1 MVAVPEA
8 PGKVRLVSEQ
18 ALPPSSVLGGPE
30 AVPCCPGERAR
41 VSKGEG
47 GPAAAARW
55 TKLPA
60 AVTLSPRAV
69 CAVFLLAA
77 ASVLAA
83 PAAPAPAP
91 APATP
96 AADEATTYKQLEL
109 FARVL
114 SYVQNNYVEKVDD
127 KQLIYGAIKGMLDTL
142 DPHTVF
148 MPPDVFKEM
157 KIDTSGEFGGLGLDI
172 AKKGDVLV
180 VVTPVDDTPAARAG
194 VRAGDEILAIDGEST
209 RSMDVARAAAKMR
222 GPAGKRVTL
231 TLMREGFVQPQDI
244 TILRDHVRIVSA
256 EGTLY
261 GAIGYVKLK
270 NFQERTDAY
279 LKRELDRLRTLN
291 GGHELRALVLD
302 LRNNPGGLLD
312 QAVAVSDRFLPGK
325 LTIVTT
331 RGRGAHHVTEE
342 KSHDRDTEKPYPMV
356 VLVNGGCASAAE
368 IVAGALQDHTRALIV
383 GTPTFGKGSVQ
394 TVIELEDG
402 SGLKLTIARYFTP
415 KGRSIQELGIQPDVV
430 VPDTRDGTATR
441 MPREKDLRHH
451 LHNDGAPDV
460 RSPRVLSAKDWE
472 VTSTLQDDQ
481 LRLAL
486 NYLHDTLPNLP
497 GATAAAKPGV
507 APNPPPGGN
516 ALVPAVRR
524 TP

>member
-1 MVAVPEA
+1 M
-8 PGKVRLVSEQ
+8 S
-18 ALPPSSVLGGPE
+18 
-30 AVPCCPGERAR
+30 RAF
-41 VSKGEG
+41 
-47 GPAAAARW
+47 
-55 TKLPA
+55 
-60 AVTLSPRAV
+60 
-69 CAVFLLAA
+69 AVFLLASFQA
-77 ASVLAA
+77 LAA
-83 PAAPAPAP
+83 PPAS
-91 APATP
+91 P
-96 AADEATTYKQLEL
+96 AAASPAATGTEGATYKQLEL

-180 VVTPVDDTPAARAG
+180 VVSPVDDTPAARAG

-231 TLMREGFVQPQDI
+231 TLMRPGFVQPQDI

-256 EGTLY
+256 EGVLY
-261 GAIGYVKLK
+261 GSIGYVKVK

-291 GGHELRALVLD
+291 GGHELRGLVLD

-331 RGRGAHHVTEE
+331 RGRGTHNVTEE

-368 IVAGALQDHTRALIV
+368 IVAGALQDHARALIV
-383 GTPTFGKGSVQ
+383 GTATFGKGSVQ

-415 KGRSIQELGIQPDVV
+415 KGRSIQEFGIQPDVV
-430 VPDTRDGTATR
+430 VPDTRDAAAAR

-451 LHNDGAPDV
+451 LHNEATVDA
-460 RSPRVLSAKDWE
+460 RTPRVLQARDWA
-472 VTSTLQDDQ
+472 VTSSLADNQ

-486 NYLHDTLPNLP
+486 NYLHDTAGDLSGP
-497 GATAAAKPGV
+497 TASAANPGV
-507 APNPPPGGN
+507 TQNPPP
-516 ALVPAVRR
+516 ASAKAVQAAQPAAPGS

>member
-1 MVAVPEA
+1 M
-8 PGKVRLVSEQ
+8 GH
-18 ALPPSSVLGGPE
+18 
-30 AVPCCPGERAR
+30 
-41 VSKGEG
+41 
-47 GPAAAARW
+47 PAHNGHTAAQGRTAHRRW
-55 TKLPA
+55 TKLAPL
-60 AVTLSPRAV
+60 VTSLRHV
-69 CAVFLLAA
+69 VVLLLAGA
-77 ASVLAA
+77 TARGA
-83 PAAPAPAP
+83 PAAPTPPAP
-91 APATP
+91 A
-96 AADEATTYKQLEL
+96 AAPSAAVDSTTYKQLEL

-127 KQLIYGAIKGMLDTL
+127 KQLMYGAIKGMLDTL

-180 VVTPVDDTPAARAG
+180 VVSPVDDTPAARAG

-231 TLMREGFVQPQDI
+231 TLMRPGFVQPQDI
-244 TILRDHVRIVSA
+244 TILRDHVRIISA

-261 GAIGYVKLK
+261 GSIGYVKLK

-279 LKRELDRLRTLN
+279 LKRELDRLRSLN

-331 RGRGAHHVTEE
+331 RGRGAHNVTEE

-368 IVAGALQDHTRALIV
+368 IVAGALQDHSRALVV

-415 KGRSIQELGIQPDVV
+415 NGRSIQELGIQPDVV
-430 VPDTRDGTATR
+430 VLDSRDGASAH

-451 LHNDGAPDV
+451 LHNEATPDA
-460 RSPRVLSAKDWE
+460 RTPRVLQAKDWA
-472 VTSTLQDDQ
+472 VTASLPDEQ

-486 NYLHDTLPNLP
+486 NYLHDLAGDGP
-497 GATAAAKPGV
+497 GPTAAISGPGV
-507 APNPPPGGN
+507 AQHPPPRPSEAQAGPSQTGTSGR
-516 ALVPAVRR
+516 VP
-524 TP
+524 

>member
-1 MVAVPEA
+1 
-8 PGKVRLVSEQ
+8 
-18 ALPPSSVLGGPE
+18 
-30 AVPCCPGERAR
+30 
-41 VSKGEG
+41 
-47 GPAAAARW
+47 
-55 TKLPA
+55 
-60 AVTLSPRAV
+60 VTLSPRAV
-69 CAVFLLAA
+69 AVCLLAA
-77 ASVLAA
+77 TAAFAGPPTPAPAAA
-83 PAAPAPAP
+83 PAAVAPPGAATEAP
-91 APATP
+91 
-96 AADEATTYKQLEL
+96 TYKQLEL

-231 TLMREGFVQPQDI
+231 TLMRPGFVQPQDI

-256 EGTLY
+256 EGMLY
-261 GAIGYVKLK
+261 GGIGYVKLK

-291 GGHELRALVLD
+291 GGRELRGMVLD

-312 QAVAVSDRFLPGK
+312 QAVAVSDRFLSGK

-331 RGRGAHHVTEE
+331 RGRGAHNVTEE
-342 KSHDRDTEKPYPMV
+342 KSHNRDTEKPYPMV

-368 IVAGALQDHTRALIV
+368 IVAGALQDHNRALIV
-383 GTPTFGKGSVQ
+383 GMPTFGKGSVQ

-415 KGRSIQELGIQPDVV
+415 KGRSIQEFGIQPDVV
-430 VPDTRDGTATR
+430 VPDTRDGSAAR

-451 LHNDGAPDV
+451 LHNDAAVDA
-460 RSPRVLSAKDWE
+460 RSPRVLQAKDWA
-472 VTSTLQDDQ
+472 VTSSLTDEQ

-486 NYLHDTLPNLP
+486 NYLHDASGDLP
-497 GATAAAKPGV
+497 GPTTAATGPGV
-507 APNPPPGGN
+507 TANPPPKGSAQQRSGVS
-516 ALVPAVRR
+516 APS
-524 TP
+524 TPGRAQ

>member
-1 MVAVPEA
+1 VPVRPRVVSAV
-8 PGKVRLVSEQ
+8 L
-18 ALPPSSVLGGPE
+18 
-30 AVPCCPGERAR
+30 
-41 VSKGEG
+41 
-47 GPAAAARW
+47 
-55 TKLPA
+55 
-60 AVTLSPRAV
+60 
-69 CAVFLLAA
+69 LLAA
-77 ASVLAA
+77 AGTLAA
-83 PAAPAPAP
+83 PATPSPAPVP
-91 APATP
+91 PNATE
-96 AADEATTYKQLEL
+96 EATTYKQLEL

-194 VRAGDEILAIDGEST
+194 VRPGDEILAIDGEST

-231 TLMREGFVQPQDI
+231 TLMRAGFVQPQDI

-279 LKRELDRLRTLN
+279 LKRELDRLRALN
-291 GGHELRALVLD
+291 GAHELRGLVLD

-331 RGRGAHHVTEE
+331 RGRGAHNVTEE
-342 KSHDRDTEKPYPMV
+342 KSHDRDTEKPFPLV
-356 VLVNGGCASAAE
+356 VLVNAGCASAAE
-368 IVAGALQDHTRALIV
+368 IVAGALQDHARALIV

-430 VPDTRDGTATR
+430 VPDTRDGASART
-441 MPREKDLRHH
+441 PREKDLRHH
-451 LHNDGAPDV
+451 LHNDGALDV
-460 RSPRVLSAKDWE
+460 RSPRVLQAKDWD
-472 VTSTLQDDQ
+472 VTTGLKDDQ

-486 NYLHDTLPNLP
+486 NYLHDTVGDGPA
-497 GATAAAKPGV
+497 ATAAAAKLGV
-507 APNPPPGGN
+507 SPNPPPTSASTPGAG
-516 ALVPAVRR
+516 VR

>member
-1 MVAVPEA
+1 MRFTTAA
-8 PGKVRLVSEQ
+8 ALLLLSTAQ
-18 ALPPSSVLGGPE
+18 ALAAPPTP
-30 AVPCCPGERAR
+30 
-41 VSKGEG
+41 
-47 GPAAAARW
+47 PAAAPPSAQEE
-55 TKLPA
+55 
-60 AVTLSPRAV
+60 
-69 CAVFLLAA
+69 
-77 ASVLAA
+77 AS
-83 PAAPAPAP
+83 
-91 APATP
+91 
-96 AADEATTYKQLEL
+96 TYKQLEL

-172 AKKGDVLV
+172 AKKGDLLV
-180 VVTPVDDTPAARAG
+180 VVAPVDDTPAARAG

-209 RSMDVARAAAKMR
+209 KAMDVARAAAKMR

-231 TLMREGFVQPQDI
+231 TLMRPGFTQPQDI
-244 TILRDHVRIVSA
+244 TILRDHVRIISA

-261 GAIGYVKLK
+261 GNIGYVKLK
-270 NFQERTDAY
+270 NFQERTDSY
-279 LKRELDRLRTLN
+279 LKRELDRLRGLN
-291 GGHELRALVLD
+291 GGRELRGLVLD

-331 RGRGAHHVTEE
+331 RGRGAHNVTEE
-342 KSHDRDTEKPYPMV
+342 KSHDWDTEKPYPLV

-368 IVAGALQDHTRALIV
+368 IVAGALQDHARALII

-415 KGRSIQELGIQPDVV
+415 KGRSIQEYGIQPDVV
-430 VPDTRDGTATR
+430 VADSRDSAPAHL
-441 MPREKDLRHH
+441 PREKDLRHH
-451 LHNDGAPDV
+451 LRNEGTTDARV
-460 RSPRVLSAKDWE
+460 PRVLQARDW
-472 VTSTLQDDQ
+472 TLTAGLNDEQ

-486 NYLHDTLPNLP
+486 NYLHDSATEAQ
-497 GATAAAKPGV
+497 GKSTAAV
-507 APNPPPGGN
+507 ASDPPQANLAAPPSAQNSPSRSGG
-516 ALVPAVRR
+516 P
-524 TP
+524 

>member
-1 MVAVPEA
+1 MARAVAVFGLA
-8 PGKVRLVSEQ
+8 TSQ
-18 ALPPSSVLGGPE
+18 ALAAAPAS
-30 AVPCCPGERAR
+30 
-41 VSKGEG
+41 
-47 GPAAAARW
+47 PAAAP
-55 TKLPA
+55 PA
-60 AVTLSPRAV
+60 AQ
-69 CAVFLLAA
+69 
-77 ASVLAA
+77 
-83 PAAPAPAP
+83 
-91 APATP
+91 
-96 AADEATTYKQLEL
+96 DETTTYKQLEL

-148 MPPDVFKEM
+148 MPPDVYKEM

-172 AKKGDVLV
+172 AKKGELLV
-180 VVTPVDDTPAARAG
+180 VVAPVDDTPAARAG
-194 VRAGDEILAIDGEST
+194 VKAGDEILAIDGEST
-209 RSMDVARAAAKMR
+209 KSMDVARAAAKMR

-231 TLMREGFVQPQDI
+231 TLMRPGFTQPQDI

-261 GAIGYVKLK
+261 GPIGYVKLK

-291 GGHELRALVLD
+291 GGHELRGLVLD

-331 RGRGAHHVTEE
+331 RGRGAHNVTEE
-342 KSHDRDTEKPYPMV
+342 KSHDRDTEKPYPLA
-356 VLVNGGCASAAE
+356 VLVNGGSASAAE
-368 IVAGALQDHTRALIV
+368 IVAGALQDHARGLII

-415 KGRSIQELGIQPDVV
+415 KGRSIQESGIQPDVV
-430 VPDTRDGTATR
+430 VPDSRDSAAPHL
-441 MPREKDLRHH
+441 PREKDLRHH
-451 LHNDGAPDV
+451 LHNEGTADSRV
-460 RSPRVLSAKDWE
+460 PRVLQARDWA
-472 VTSTLQDDQ
+472 VTAGLNDEQ

-486 NYLHDTLPNLP
+486 NYLHDTAMELP
-497 GATAAAKPGV
+497 GGPTAAVTAPGV
-507 APNPPPGGN
+507 APNPPP
-516 ALVPAVRR
+516 ASAEARSTLPSPEPAAGA
-524 TP
+524 P

>member
-1 MVAVPEA
+1 MRFTTAA
-8 PGKVRLVSEQ
+8 ALLLLSTAQ
-18 ALPPSSVLGGPE
+18 ALAAPPTP
-30 AVPCCPGERAR
+30 
-41 VSKGEG
+41 
-47 GPAAAARW
+47 PAAAPPSAQEE
-55 TKLPA
+55 
-60 AVTLSPRAV
+60 
-69 CAVFLLAA
+69 
-77 ASVLAA
+77 AS
-83 PAAPAPAP
+83 
-91 APATP
+91 
-96 AADEATTYKQLEL
+96 TYKQLEL

-172 AKKGDVLV
+172 AKKGDLLV
-180 VVTPVDDTPAARAG
+180 VVAPVDDTPAARAG

-209 RSMDVARAAAKMR
+209 KAMDVARAAAKMR

-231 TLMREGFVQPQDI
+231 TLMRPGFTQPQDI
-244 TILRDHVRIVSA
+244 TILRDHVRIISA

-261 GAIGYVKLK
+261 GNIGYVKLK
-270 NFQERTDAY
+270 NFQERTDSY
-279 LKRELDRLRTLN
+279 LKRELDRLRGLN
-291 GGHELRALVLD
+291 GGRELRGLVLD

-331 RGRGAHHVTEE
+331 RGRGAHNVTEE
-342 KSHDRDTEKPYPMV
+342 KSHDRDTEKPYPLV

-368 IVAGALQDHTRALIV
+368 IVAGALQDHARALII

-415 KGRSIQELGIQPDVV
+415 KGRSIQEYGIQPDVV
-430 VPDTRDGTATR
+430 VADSRDSAPAHL
-441 MPREKDLRHH
+441 PREKDLRHH
-451 LHNDGAPDV
+451 LRNEGTTDARV
-460 RSPRVLSAKDWE
+460 PRVLQARDW
-472 VTSTLQDDQ
+472 TLTAGLNDEQ

-486 NYLHDTLPNLP
+486 NYLHDSATEAQ
-497 GATAAAKPGV
+497 GKSTAAV
-507 APNPPPGGN
+507 ASDPPQANLAAPPSAQNSPSRSGG
-516 ALVPAVRR
+516 P
-524 TP
+524 

>member
-1 MVAVPEA
+1 MTF
-8 PGKVRLVSEQ
+8 
-18 ALPPSSVLGGPE
+18 
-30 AVPCCPGERAR
+30 AR
-41 VSKGEG
+41 
-47 GPAAAARW
+47 R
-55 TKLPA
+55 A
-60 AVTLSPRAV
+60 AVV
-69 CAVFLLAA
+69 CLLASA
-77 ASVLAA
+77 VASAGPPATAPL
-83 PAAPAPAP
+83 PAAPAPGS
-91 APATP
+91 
-96 AADEATTYKQLEL
+96 EATTYKQLEL

-231 TLMREGFVQPQDI
+231 TLMRPGFVQPQDI

-261 GAIGYVKLK
+261 GGIGYVKLK

-279 LKRELDRLRTLN
+279 LKRELDRLRALN
-291 GGHELRALVLD
+291 GGRELRGLVLD

-331 RGRGAHHVTEE
+331 RGRGAHNVTEE
-342 KSHDRDTEKPYPMV
+342 KSHDRDTEKPYPLV

-368 IVAGALQDHTRALIV
+368 IVAGALQDHSRALII
-383 GTPTFGKGSVQ
+383 GSPTFGKGSVQ

-415 KGRSIQELGIQPDVV
+415 KGRSIQEFGIQPDVLV
-430 VPDTRDGTATR
+430 SDTRDGSAAR

-451 LHNDGAPDV
+451 LHNDSTVDA
-460 RSPRVLSAKDWE
+460 RTPRVLQAKDWAA
-472 VTSTLQDDQ
+472 TASLNDDQ

-486 NYLHDTLPNLP
+486 NYLHDTAGDAP
-497 GATAAAKPGV
+497 GPTAAATGPGV
-507 APNPPPGGN
+507 SANPGLPSAPAPR
-516 ALVPAVRR
+516 PAA
-524 TP
+524 PAASPAAHSP

>member
-1 MVAVPEA
+1 M
-8 PGKVRLVSEQ
+8 R
-18 ALPPSSVLGGPE
+18 SVLTG
-30 AVPCCPGERAR
+30 
-41 VSKGEG
+41 
-47 GPAAAARW
+47 
-55 TKLPA
+55 L
-60 AVTLSPRAV
+60 
-69 CAVFLLAA
+69 LLASFSA
-77 ASVLAA
+77 LA
-83 PAAPAPAP
+83 AAPAP
-91 APATP
+91 P
-96 AADEATTYKQLEL
+96 AAASPPDACGGGATYKQLEL

-180 VVTPVDDTPAARAG
+180 VVAPVDDTPAARAG

-231 TLMREGFVQPQDI
+231 TLMRPGFVQPQDI

-256 EGTLY
+256 EGVLY

-291 GGHELRALVLD
+291 GGHELRGLVLD

-331 RGRGAHHVTEE
+331 RGRGAHNVTEE

-368 IVAGALQDHTRALIV
+368 IVAGALQDHARALVV

-415 KGRSIQELGIQPDVV
+415 KGRSIQEFGIQPDVV
-430 VPDTRDGTATR
+430 VPDIRDGAQPR

-451 LHNDGAPDV
+451 LHNEAPADA
-460 RSPRVLSAKDWE
+460 RTPRVLQAKDWV
-472 VTSTLQDDQ
+472 VTSSLGDNQ

-486 NYLHDTLPNLP
+486 NYLHDTTGDLQGP
-497 GATAAAKPGV
+497 TAAVTSPGV
-507 APNPPPGGN
+507 TQTPPPSSDEK
-516 ALVPAVRR
+516 ARAKAEADQTR
-524 TP
+524 